1 MTNPEWWRDEKLPP
15 VVGRAMDSDDG
26 PQGRIYNC
34 GYNWCEFD
42 RKFRVGES
50 WNRRTEDRG
59 QKTEDRSQTSER
71 GCVDLIQSGSWEP
84 E

>member
-34 GYNWCEFD
+34 GYN
-42 RKFRVGES
+42 
-50 WNRRTEDRG
+50 
-59 QKTEDRSQTSER
+59 
-71 GCVDLIQSGSWEP
+71 
-84 E
+84 